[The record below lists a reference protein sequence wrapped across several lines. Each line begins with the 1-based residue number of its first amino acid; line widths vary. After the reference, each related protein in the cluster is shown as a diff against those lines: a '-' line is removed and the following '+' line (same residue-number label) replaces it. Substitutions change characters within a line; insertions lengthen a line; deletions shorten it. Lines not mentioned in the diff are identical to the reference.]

1 MVVKA
6 LILPGIPLAVGI
18 LWKRLHRDKSGCKSN
33 KKMSDLAAKL
43 LKEIEAMDG
52 RVGYDAIIVCCSTL
66 QQVREK
72 AVRIFTFQGIYIDLW
87 NVEGFRRFRR
97 SAFTGRIQM
106 RSVALENFWQ
116 SRLQDTAGQAAVKG
130 ALILAVHE
138 DWAPDGAGNGLGT
151 LYAYTKARAKA
162 EKQGVDLDKKIKE
175 GSVPGSKGD

>member
-106 RSVALENFWQ
+106 RSVALVCARLVPPLSPLDMYPLHEMCFIG
-116 SRLQDTAGQAAVKG
+116 SRMRKAQVPDRLDFGGFRRTSGRAGFRTPLG
-130 ALILAVHE
+130 RLRLR
-138 DWAPDGAGNGLGT
+138 AP
-151 LYAYTKARAKA
+151 
-162 EKQGVDLDKKIKE
+162 
-175 GSVPGSKGD
+175 